1 MTKFVCEK
9 CAHEIGGMPPYER
22 FKAFC
27 PNCKKLA
34 WFTPKKLNQT
44 TNRPA
49 GQRIINE
56 SDKETRNH

>member
-1 MTKFVCEK
+1 MKFVCEK

-44 TNRPA
+44 TPA
-49 GQRIINE
+49 SLRRGVVRL
-56 SDKETRNH
+56 